1 MSLPSPEAPRLCRLW
16 GRSFETGAPNTPHI
30 LQPRPSQAYPGPR
43 VVAGGEVA
51 GAVPG
56 RGAWPIACC
65 GRVPRV
71 GPCMYYMYVAAFV
84 VVVGGVARAGRARRA
99 AGSGSRAQRLLRRT
113 LEILAVAGAVAGV
126 L

>member
-65 GRVPRV
+65 GRAL
-71 GPCMYYMYVAAFV
+71 YVLYVCCCFCRSRRRRSA
-84 VVVGGVARAGRARRA
+84 GGEGSP
-99 AGSGSRAQRLLRRT
+99 GSGQRVT
-113 LEILAVAGAVAGV
+113 GPALAKAHA
-126 L
+126 